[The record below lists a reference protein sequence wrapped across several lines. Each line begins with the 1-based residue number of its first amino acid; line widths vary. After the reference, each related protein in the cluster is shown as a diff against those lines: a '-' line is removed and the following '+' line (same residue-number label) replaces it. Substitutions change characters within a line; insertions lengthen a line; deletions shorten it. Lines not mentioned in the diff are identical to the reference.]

1 MKRRVVLSLSIVI
14 SASSLLFTACGNKDV
29 SVSAMGNNVIPDV
42 ETESSITEESSS
54 VDTDESI
61 STEVETESIT
71 ESSIATESSTE
82 ESSNIETE
90 AGTESSVETSIGQE
104 EINNVSETNF
114 TTTPLDIT
122 MYATQQCNIRKGPS
136 TDNDIIGALSRAE
149 GIHITGRVDDLNWY
163 EVSLA
168 DGSTGYISSG
178 LLTDTKP
185 TVQVETPNPTPQQ
198 EAVSQSNNTSHS
210 NEVINELTG
219 EPYKPGDPVP
229 GGGTFIGEAQ
239 YTEDGN
245 TIIFPDGTVAHRVNK

>member
-1 MKRRVVLSLSIVI
+1 MKRQVVILLLTAI
-14 SASSLLFTACGNKDV
+14 SVNSLLFTACGNKDV
-29 SVSAMGNNVIPDV
+29 SVSAMGNNVISDV

-54 VDTDESI
+54 VDTEESI

-71 ESSIATESSTE
+71 ESITESSVATENNTE

-114 TTTPLDIT
+114 TTTPLDTT

-136 TDNDIIGALSRAE
+136 TDNDIIGALSQAE

-168 DGSTGYISSG
+168 DGSTGYVSG
-178 LLTDTKP
+178 KLLTETKP
-185 TVQVETPNPTPQQ
+185 TVQIETPAPTPQQ
-198 EAVSQSNNTSHS
+198 GINSQNTS
-210 NEVINELTG
+210 EGLLTPDQVINPDTG
-219 EPYKPGDPVP
+219 EPYKDGDIDKNGIMHLEHDWYNPD
-229 GGGTFIGEAQ
+229 EWE
-239 YTEDGN
+239 YTY
-245 TIIFPDGTVAHRVNK
+245 